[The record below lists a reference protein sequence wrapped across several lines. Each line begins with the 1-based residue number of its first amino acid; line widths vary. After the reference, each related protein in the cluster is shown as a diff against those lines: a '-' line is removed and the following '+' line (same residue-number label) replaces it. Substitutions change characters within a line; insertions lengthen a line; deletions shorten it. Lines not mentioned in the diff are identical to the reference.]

1 MFFLKTWAIQVS
13 PHVYFLDTIRY
24 NAKKQ
29 LDLVIGAKRRDI
41 VKDLINKSLILIACC
56 YILYQT
62 ALTPHTII
70 ALTVSLS
77 VSCLCI
83 CLEYSRIAVY
93 GLGSYCLISILFPP
107 LGYFL
112 PLLTYDILKTKQWL
126 LFLPWTT
133 GIFCTIHSL
142 PNMVWFPYIWITVF
156 CILIQ
161 HYTLK
166 LDTSIQKL
174 HQTKDDS
181 EDFSLALQKR
191 NQALMEKQNS
201 EIQIATLSER
211 NRIAR
216 EIHDNVGHLLTR
228 SLLQT
233 GALEVINQES
243 ALEKPLS
250 TLYDTLNTA
259 MTSIRESVHDLHD
272 ESIHLESALRDLLVP
287 IETPEMELIYD
298 IHTAPHRDIKY
309 CFIAITKEAINN
321 IQKHSNATHAK
332 IVLREHPGF
341 YHLQIQDNGTNA
353 VLPASDE
360 DKGIGLLNMEERVQ
374 ALHGNIHIS
383 IADGFCISI
392 TIMKG
397 EHDESNNYR

>member
-1 MFFLKTWAIQVS
+1 M
-13 PHVYFLDTIRY
+13 
-24 NAKKQ
+24 
-29 LDLVIGAKRRDI
+29 
-41 VKDLINKSLILIACC
+41 KDLINKSLILIACC
-56 YILYQT
+56 NILYQT

-93 GLGSYCLISILFPP
+93 GLGSYCLISIIFPP

-126 LFLPWTT
+126 LFLPWTA
-133 GIFCTIHSL
+133 GILYTIHSL
-142 PNMVWFPYIWITVF
+142 PSMVCFPYIWVTIF
-156 CILIQ
+156 CIMIQ
-161 HYTLK
+161 RYTIK

-174 HQTKDDS
+174 HQTKDGS

-191 NQALMEKQNS
+191 NQALMEQQNS

-216 EIHDNVGHLLTR
+216 EIHDNAGHLLTR